1 MNGDLKQTFVDFIN
15 VVSDKDVVAA
25 ALDSIGFNQKEFV
38 VVSGYE
44 LDITGD
50 KIQEGA
56 YTVVPT
62 SSLSFYKDDLGL
74 VVRSAVESAV
84 SILVQQMY
92 DDGWRIS
99 RKDGTGQLNNDRVE
113 VYDIEWIERCS

>member
-1 MNGDLKQTFVDFIN
+1 MNGDLKQTFVDFVNEITR
-15 VVSDKDVVAA
+15 KDLIDTS
-25 ALDSIGFNQKEFV
+25 LDSIGFNQKEFV

-50 KIQEGA
+50 EIQEGA

-99 RKDGTGQLNNDRVE
+99 RKDGSGQLNNDRVE
-113 VYDIEWIERCS
+113 VYDIEWSERCS